1 MPFGEKI
8 FPANRTNLDSL
19 PNSPGVFTLY
29 KDGELIFIGYA
40 DGASNTI
47 KSRIM
52 DHKEGREVPLTQQ
65 FDHYTREVT
74 PNVVVRYRE
83 LMHQYAHKHH
93 RWPKSPRPK
102 ALRRRRRST
111 HGIPR
116 SANARLDSSRIWM
129 PNWVIR
135 SVRRRCCRHSSM
147 NLPSSRVSLEW
158 DCAAGLSG
166 PSQPWLPFS
175 LVSIVG
181 ATAFEHRERPRP
193 ERTWN
198 RYSIASGPSSG
209 GAIIWW
215 AAVSVWRT

>member
-1 MPFGEKI
+1 MVCPLSLTNSGMGTKNDRHHSTKVPAMPFGEKI

-83 LMHQYAHKHH
+83 LMHQYAHKYH
-93 RWPKSPRPK
+93 RWPKGNEDCCCVIDDDEIVCPPISPTTR
-102 ALRRRRRST
+102 AE
-111 HGIPR
+111 
-116 SANARLDSSRIWM
+116 
-129 PNWVIR
+129 V
-135 SVRRRCCRHSSM
+135 
-147 NLPSSRVSLEW
+147 
-158 DCAAGLSG
+158 AA
-166 PSQPWLPFS
+166 
-175 LVSIVG
+175 
-181 ATAFEHRERPRP
+181 
-193 ERTWN
+193 
-198 RYSIASGPSSG
+198 
-209 GAIIWW
+209 
-215 AAVSVWRT
+215 